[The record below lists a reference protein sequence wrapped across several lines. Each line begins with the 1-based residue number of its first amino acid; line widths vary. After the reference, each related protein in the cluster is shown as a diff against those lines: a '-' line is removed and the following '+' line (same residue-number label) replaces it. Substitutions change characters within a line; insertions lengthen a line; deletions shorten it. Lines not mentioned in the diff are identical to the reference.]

1 MNYYPRND
9 LHIFKKE
16 NNSALWLRL
25 ISVSLFLATVV
36 SAMAFAHPRIP
47 KNLATIKSPLL
58 TVNIDRT
65 TGLPYNYLF
74 KGSNIWGVD
83 SSRKLNATVCRLK
96 PRQYIELK
104 LSPVRIK
111 IENDQADI
119 LFEASLN
126 GRRATSFHIKYVLK
140 DAALVITMDQVREFA
155 GFELIETAM
164 PDIAT
169 VHEEDG
175 GGWLAHSMGGGE
187 LVDLKNARS
196 GTIPFDGNFG
206 DIGYVL
212 PVAVIG
218 LAKVACV
225 MEVSAFMDGTKIEIS
240 GGNGHHHARIGTT
253 QVYRVHGGRSY
264 DMNDGGDRV
273 SGNNETPNLLVGQ
286 QSRCRFD
293 FTGGRNKNGA
303 ADWLDGARIVAD
315 RMPASPTTYFNDRFV
330 YLIAG
335 KYKPD
340 KEPRTTFEQSEK
352 LISDIAA
359 LTDYAPQLPLI
370 SGWVYDGQDTG
381 FPSEDKVNESI
392 GGYEGLK
399 KLISDGPRYNA
410 NVSLNVNYDDA
421 YKSSPQF
428 DTAFIA
434 RRPDGRVWRSRDWAG
449 EYSFIV
455 GMAKYMKKW
464 GTQRINYTMD
474 RYKIHDALL
483 IDAMSWFAIR
493 NDWDPQHPASGYKN
507 LVDGKYQII
516 DALRDKGIAVMSEHL
531 RYPFIGKL
539 AISADGFGGGSS
551 FFGGEPIPLIATIYR
566 KSAIWGTGG
575 DFPRNDPKRSLFWNC
590 RSIQWYNNSTDR
602 NYIIDYYFLTVLPFS
617 KVHDKPVEDY
627 THNGFTT
634 KIKLAQNSYIENDWM
649 GDNYS
654 ITANGVKIAANNAT
668 FCPIDSD
675 RVAFFSRESK
685 TLSAPIPSGWTP
697 AAITARAL
705 YTDHRS
711 QVKVDVEDGRMQVE
725 VNGGIPVIIYRNSEI
740 ADRKHE

>member
-1 MNYYPRND
+1 MNYYSVND
-9 LHIFKKE
+9 LHICKKG
-16 NNSALWLRL
+16 NNSASWLRL
-25 ISVSLFLATVV
+25 ISISLILATVV
-36 SAMAFAHPRIP
+36 SATAFAHPRIQ
-47 KNLATIKSPLL
+47 KNLVTIKSALL

-83 SSRKLNATVCRLK
+83 SSRKLKATVCRLK
-96 PRQYIELK
+96 PRQYVELK
-104 LSPVRIK
+104 LSPLRIK
-111 IENDQADI
+111 AENEQAEVI
-119 LFEASLN
+119 FEASLN
-126 GRRATSFHIKYVLK
+126 GLRAASFHIKYALK
-140 DAALVITMDQVREFA
+140 DAALVITMEQVREYA
-155 GFELIETAM
+155 GFELIETAL
-164 PDIAT
+164 PDMAT
-169 VHEEDG
+169 VHEEEG

-196 GTIPFDGNFG
+196 GTIPFDSNFG
-206 DIGYVL
+206 EIGYVL

-218 LAKVACV
+218 SANVACV
-225 MEVSAFMDGTKIEIS
+225 MEVSAFMDGTKIAIS
-240 GGNGHHHARIGTT
+240 GGSGHHHASIGTT

-273 SGNNETPNLLVGQ
+273 KGNDETPNLLVGQ
-286 QSRCRFD
+286 QSRCRLD
-293 FTGGRNKNGA
+293 FTGGRHKNGA
-303 ADWLDGARIVAD
+303 VDWLDGARIVAA
-315 RMPASPTTYFNDRFV
+315 RMPASPTSYFNDRFV

-352 LISDIAA
+352 LISDIAK

-381 FPSEDKVNESI
+381 FPSEDKVNESL

-428 DTAFIA
+428 DTTFIA
-434 RRPDGRVWRSRDWAG
+434 RRPDGRIWRSRDWAG
-449 EYSFIV
+449 EYSYIV

-464 GTQRINYTMD
+464 GTQRINYTVD

-493 NDWDPQHPASGYKN
+493 NDWDPQHQASGYKN
-507 LVDGKYQII
+507 LVDGKYRII
-516 DALRDKGIAVMSEHL
+516 DAFRAKGIAVMSEQL
-531 RYPFIGKL
+531 RYPFLGKV
-539 AISADGFGGGSS
+539 AITADGAGGGSS
-551 FFGGEPIPLIATIYR
+551 FFGGEPIPMIATICR

-575 DFPRNDPKRSLFWNC
+575 DFSRNDAKRSLFWNC
-590 RSIQWYNNSTDR
+590 RSIQWYNNGTDR

-617 KVHDKPVEDY
+617 KVHDKAVEDY
-627 THNGFTT
+627 THDGFTT
-634 KIKLAQNSYIENDWM
+634 EIKLAQNSFIENNWM
-649 GDNYS
+649 SGNYS
-654 ITANGVKIAANNAT
+654 ITANGVEIAANNAT

-675 RVAFFSRESK
+675 RIAFFSRESR
-685 TLSAPIPSGWTP
+685 TLSAPIPSGWTT
-697 AAITARAL
+697 ASITGRAL
-705 YTDHRS
+705 YADHRS
-711 QVKVDVEDGRMQVE
+711 KVKVDVENGRIQVE
-725 VNGGIPVIIYRNSEI
+725 VNGGTPVIIYRNSDL